1 MSSMKQARLESQ
13 KDHEFQKNE
22 WTLVSENGLVESAKA
37 GTHAAFEELCRRHS
51 GAIFRTILR
60 ITRHQEDAEDALQ
73 DSVLRAFLHLK
84 NFDGRSSFSTWF
96 TRIGINSALMVLRK
110 KRTCREVGV
119 EDSKWMTYPTLRK
132 SSDPEYLCFEKE
144 KRDVVRDAVR
154 VLPRRLRGVI
164 EVHYYQ
170 ELRVKEVGRVM
181 DISEAATKSRL
192 LRAKRELSKA
202 LSDSMTAVR

>member
-1 MSSMKQARLESQ
+1 MKQARLEFQ

-22 WTLVSENGLVESAKA
+22 WTLVPENGLVESAKA
-37 GTHAAFEELCRRHS
+37 GAHAAFEELCRRHS
-51 GAIFRTILR
+51 RAIFRTILR

-119 EDSKWMTYPTLRK
+119 DDSKWMTYPTLRK

-154 VLPRRLRGVI
+154 MLPRRLRGVI

-170 ELRVKEVGRVM
+170 ELRVQEVGRVM